1 MSGLYLL
8 CFSRFVLP
16 PPSHLL
22 LLCWITSKIKEKDIW
37 LKGKNVTTTL
47 HGLVVVMTYG
57 THLSIVILLCRK
69 FICSAEIVVLCSH
82 LLPHLHPHV
91 FFISRYI
98 SLLFQNYDLKLCNTI
113 NNMLVSLV
121 YEVIHSNTNFQHL
134 SHFSI
139 WQITHPKGFSKFPKT
154 IYCLIH
160 TELSS
165 IHIFE
170 WNM

>member
-1 MSGLYLL
+1 MSSQYVRAVPTVFFKI
-8 CFSRFVLP
+8 CPPTPISPAVFVLNYF
-16 PPSHLL
+16 
-22 LLCWITSKIKEKDIW
+22 KN
-37 LKGKNVTTTL
+37 KGKRHMIEREERDNYFTWIF
-47 HGLVVVMTYG
+47 GLVVVMTYG

-98 SLLFQNYDLKLCNTI
+98 SLLFQNYDLKLCSTI

-139 WQITHPKGFSKFPKT
+139 
-154 IYCLIH
+154 
-160 TELSS
+160 
-165 IHIFE
+165 
-170 WNM
+170 